1 MAGTH
6 NLTKS
11 IVSRDDL
18 RSQNPGDITLYG
30 ISEEYPIRMAH
41 LKRHNNWIIVLL
53 GALCVVT
60 PFAVDM
66 YLPAFSTIAAEYKTT
81 TSEISLSLSTYF
93 IGFALGQMIYGPLLD
108 RFGRKRPL
116 YIGLAVYILC
126 SLGCASAHSLHA
138 FVALRFMEALGG
150 CVAQVGAIAM
160 VRDFFPVKES
170 AKIFSL
176 LFLMIGVSPLLA
188 PTIGSLLIV
197 ALGWRWIFAVLA
209 AIASAILTVTFL
221 FLPEGHQP
229 DHSISLR
236 PGPLVSGFW
245 AIFKEPQFLTYT
257 LAGAFS
263 FAGLFA
269 FVAGSPILFM
279 DGFHMGTKAFGI
291 VFAVLV
297 MGFIGGNQLNVFLL
311 RRFTSQQI
319 FLVALT
325 VQVITGIVFFVG
337 MHSHLVGLKATM
349 VLFFVF
355 LSCIGLTYPN
365 SAALALAPYSRHAG
379 RASALLGCLQTGT
392 GALISMGIGM
402 LGASSVVSLLSSS
415 ALVALGV
422 LLVGRSFIQQVVET
436 EDQDMVV
443 LH

>member
-1 MAGTH
+1 
-6 NLTKS
+6 
-11 IVSRDDL
+11 
-18 RSQNPGDITLYG
+18 
-30 ISEEYPIRMAH
+30 MAH
-41 LKRHNNWIIVLL
+41 PTRHNNWIIVLL

-66 YLPAFSTIAAEYKTT
+66 YLPAFSVIAAEYRTT
-81 TSEISLSLSTYF
+81 TPAISLTLSTYF
-93 IGFALGQMIYGPLLD
+93 VGFALGQMLYGPLLD

-116 YIGLAVYILC
+116 YVGLTVYIL
-126 SLGCASAHSLHA
+126 SSIGCAMAHSLHA
-138 FVALRFMEALGG
+138 FVALRFLEALGG

-188 PTIGSLLIV
+188 PTIGSLLI
-197 ALGWRWIFAVLA
+197 AGLGWRWIFVVLA
-209 AIASAILTVTFL
+209 AIAFVILMSTFL
-221 FLPEGHQP
+221 LLPEGHQP
-229 DHSISLR
+229 DHSVSLR
-236 PGPLVSGFW
+236 PEPMLRGFW
-245 AIFKEPQFLTYT
+245 MILKQPQFLTYT

-269 FVAGSPILFM
+269 YVAGSPIIFM
-279 DGFHMGTKAFGI
+279 DGFHLGVRAFGI

-319 FLVALT
+319 FFAALVLQVTIGAL
-325 VQVITGIVFFVG
+325 FFAG
-337 MHSHLVGLKATM
+337 MLSHMLGLKVTL
-349 VLFFVF
+349 VLFFGF

-365 SAALALAPYSRHAG
+365 SAALALAPFSSHAG

-402 LGASSVVSLLSSS
+402 LGASSVVSLLSST
-415 ALVALGV
+415 ALVALVV
-422 LLVGRSFIQQVVET
+422 LLVGRNSIRQIIEN
-436 EDQDMVV
+436 EEQDALV

>member
-1 MAGTH
+1 
-6 NLTKS
+6 
-11 IVSRDDL
+11 
-18 RSQNPGDITLYG
+18 
-30 ISEEYPIRMAH
+30 MAH
-41 LKRHNNWIIVLL
+41 LQRHNTWIIVLL

-66 YLPAFSTIAAEYKTT
+66 YLPAFSAIAAEFKTVT
-81 TSEISLSLSTYF
+81 PQISLSLSTYF
-93 IGFALGQMIYGPLLD
+93 VGFALGQIVYGPLLD

-116 YIGLAVYILC
+116 YVGLILYILC
-126 SLGCASAHSLHA
+126 SLGCAMAPNLRA
-138 FVALRFMEALGG
+138 FVALRFLEALGG

-176 LFLMIGVSPLLA
+176 LFLMIGISPLLA
-188 PTIGSLLIV
+188 PTIGSLLLV
-197 ALGWRWIFAVLA
+197 ALGWRWIFVVLA
-209 AIASAILTVTFL
+209 AIASAILAVTFL
-221 FLPEGHQP
+221 LLPEGHEP

-236 PGPLVSGFW
+236 PGPILGGFW
-245 AIFKEPQFLTYT
+245 DILKEPQFITYT

-269 FVAGSPILFM
+269 FVAGSPIIFM
-279 DGFHMGTKAFGI
+279 DGYHMGTKAFGI
-291 VFAVLV
+291 IFAVLV

-311 RRFTSQQI
+311 RRFTSRQI
-319 FLVALT
+319 FFVALVA
-325 VQVITGIVFFVG
+325 QVAIGLVFFAGV
-337 MHSHLVGLKATM
+337 HSHIVGLKATLG
-349 VLFFVF
+349 LFFFF

-365 SAALALAPYSRHAG
+365 SAALALAPYSQHAG

-402 LGASSVVSLLSSS
+402 LGAGSVVLLLAST
-415 ALVALGV
+415 ALVALVV
-422 LLVGRSFIQQVVET
+422 LLVGRATIRHLVES
-436 EDQDMVV
+436 EEQDMVV

>member
-1 MAGTH
+1 
-6 NLTKS
+6 
-11 IVSRDDL
+11 
-18 RSQNPGDITLYG
+18 
-30 ISEEYPIRMAH
+30 MAH
-41 LKRHNNWIIVLL
+41 LTRNNTWIIVLL

-66 YLPAFSTIAAEYKTT
+66 YLPAFSTIAAEYKTG
-81 TSEISLSLSTYF
+81 TSQISLSLSTYF
-93 IGFALGQMIYGPLLD
+93 VGFALGQIFYGPLLD

-116 YIGLAVYILC
+116 YVGLIVYILC
-126 SLGCASAHSLHA
+126 SVGCA
-138 FVALRFMEALGG
+138 VAPNLRVFIVLRFFEALGG

-188 PTIGSLLIV
+188 PTVGSLLIV
-197 ALGWRWIFAVLA
+197 ALGWRWIFVLLA
-209 AIASAILTVTFL
+209 AIASTILAITFFL
-221 FLPEGHQP
+221 LPEGHEP

-236 PGPLVSGFW
+236 PRPLLSGFW
-245 AIFKEPQFLTYT
+245 NILKEPQFITYT

-269 FVAGSPILFM
+269 FVAGSPIIFM
-279 DGFHMGTKAFGI
+279 DGYHMGTKAFGI

-297 MGFIGGNQLNVFLL
+297 MGFIGGNQLNVLLL
-311 RRFTSQQI
+311 RRFASRHI
-319 FLVALT
+319 FFAALV
-325 VQVITGIVFFVG
+325 VQVLLGVVFFAG
-337 MHSHLVGLKATM
+337 LHSHILGLKTTM
-349 VLFFVF
+349 LLFFFF

-365 SAALALAPYSRHAG
+365 SAALALAPYSQHAG

-392 GALISMGIGM
+392 GALLHGDRDVGCR
-402 LGASSVVSLLSSS
+402 LGGVLLCST
-415 ALVALGV
+415 ALVAFIV
-422 LLVGRSFIQQVVET
+422 LLVGRTRIRRIVES
-436 EDQDMVV
+436 EDQSVI